1 MLAQKGSKLVKIVD
15 FGIAGLVNNLSMDK
29 IDIGSL
35 RYMAPETLS
44 GKTTKIGPAIDI
56 WALGCILFGLVTGT
70 LPFHGKTTIE
80 IRTAILN
87 LYYRL
92 PSEMEFSLDFKDLI
106 SRILIL
112 DPNKRIKITDI
123 LTHPWMMKDE

>member
-1 MLAQKGSKLVKIVD
+1 M
-15 FGIAGLVNNLSMDK
+15 SMDK

-70 LPFHGKTTIE
+70 LPFNGKTTIE
-80 IRTAILN
+80 IRNSILN
-87 LYYRL
+87 LNYRL
-92 PSEMEFSLDFKDLI
+92 PSDMGFSLDFKDLL

-123 LTHPWMMKDE
+123 LAHPWMFNEE